1 MFSRTKKLIGQE
13 GIDILGQKKV
23 LVIGVGGVGGY
34 VVEMLARAGI
44 GHIAIMDFDK
54 VDISNINRQIIAL
67 HSTIGKSKVE
77 VLKERIKDIN
87 PNCEV
92 EAIDRRFCI
101 ENSDILDN
109 NWDYVVDAIDS
120 FDNKVDLICLAKQK
134 GLNIISATGAGN
146 RNVFCDFEICD
157 IYKTSYDGLAK
168 KLRKALKEKGV
179 DKLDVCYTKVQPMSI
194 KDGVG
199 SISYVPPVCGIKIA
213 SFVIQKLLNNQD
225 ANSD

>member
-225 ANSD
+225 ANSN